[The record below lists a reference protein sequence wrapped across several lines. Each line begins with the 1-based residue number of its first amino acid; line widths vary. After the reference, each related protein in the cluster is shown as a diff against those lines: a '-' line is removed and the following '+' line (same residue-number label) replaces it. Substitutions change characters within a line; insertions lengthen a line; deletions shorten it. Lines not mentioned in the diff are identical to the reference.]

1 MPHCRHGQLAG
12 STSIMTRCLASP
24 TGDRSTCSCPYVSVC
39 PATAGYGACRASL
52 ICKLHLSFVAE
63 GIAILSGSAPSLGG
77 ACTRDGQYP
86 AGVSARGHAWPRAAG
101 KGRRYFFQEAQ
112 AHLSWGSL
120 VCPAVVLGA
129 VTQPHA
135 AAACATEGESPLPAA
150 VAGACSKAS
159 CSAIKATP
167 HRAVRD
173 GDSTPLSP
181 CDPAIATSMGTAHP
195 SEGCTIPDAW
205 PVQLP
210 TCLLANG
217 QPGSCL

>member
-1 MPHCRHGQLAG
+1 MDLHPAWGELAQ
-12 STSIMTRCLASP
+12 
-24 TGDRSTCSCPYVSVC
+24 GD
-39 PATAGYGACRASL
+39 G
-52 ICKLHLSFVAE
+52 E
-63 GIAILSGSAPSLGG
+63 
-77 ACTRDGQYP
+77 YP
-86 AGVSARGHAWPRAAG
+86 AGVSAQGHAWPRAAG
-101 KGRRYFFQEAQ
+101 KGRRCFFQEAQ

-120 VCPAVVLGA
+120 VCPAMVLGA

-150 VAGACSKAS
+150 AAGACSKAS
-159 CSAIKATP
+159 CSAFTATL

-181 CDPAIATSMGTAHP
+181 CDPAIATSMGTANP